1 MMSIVTYSD
10 ARKNFKQ
17 ILDQVHDD
25 KEAVIISRKNNE
37 NAVLLSEEEYN
48 RLMETIYLRRSP
60 QNSVRLLES
69 IEQLEQKKL
78 TERTLIDE

>member
-48 RLMETIYLRRSP
+48 RLM
-60 QNSVRLLES
+60 
-69 IEQLEQKKL
+69 
-78 TERTLIDE
+78 